1 MPEHLDRISDSLARD
16 SSRRGFLARVG
27 GALMAITAARTVGS
41 LIEPGESDAFHFCG
55 HTFTTGSCP
64 HPTGLPR
71 IDSRGYP
78 LRASDG
84 RPIDDIGRPVNE
96 AGQPVDDDGQLLKGT
111 GRATPAARPADAD
124 LRSRPGHLRNR
135 DEDRRGVVPLL
146 RGQGPQARRLLL
158 PSQHPDQWG
167 RGADRLLLRRPQ
179 GLLRPVLRHQ
189 GAVLMFGPLEI
200 ALGVAALL
208 IGATGTFSP
217 CGLSVIDTIG
227 PTGHTGG
234 RRTTIAACVAFLP
247 GAIAGGLLTFGS
259 LAALGDL
266 LHGAGGRASY
276 LVAAA
281 IALLA
286 AALEVRGTRIVP
298 QIRRQLPE
306 HWRRVMPMA
315 MAAALYGVL
324 LGIGFTTFVLTFG
337 VWALAGVSLAV
348 GDPALGLLLGACFGL
363 GRALPILALAP
374 LAGRSAG
381 IRATELMCERPGVYL
396 GLRRGDAAALTAAA
410 LALIIVPG
418 SAGAAGTS
426 VAHATDPSATADAL
440 LFQRLG
446 GPAVIRRGGPEV
458 PLPGSHPAIGGRFV
472 ATVQGDSVLLFDR
485 GTLAPIGQ
493 IPAPGAD
500 AIAVSDSWLA
510 YRISAGGGNAIYI
523 RYIANPAA
531 PAPPLRVASL
541 GGAGQLSPPAVDG
554 NTLLYTLATPPGES
568 RGAEDDGNAK
578 APCSGALSR
587 LLLFDPSVR
596 GRSFAYVRTDARRSR
611 LMVRRRQAHG
621 AGRVLLSLGRS
632 KGVLWSNALTGSVA
646 YATIMQPSSGNPD
659 ATIVGVSRRHPK
671 RFHQRG
677 PRGGGN
683 HRF

>member
-1 MPEHLDRISDSLARD
+1 
-16 SSRRGFLARVG
+16 
-27 GALMAITAARTVGS
+27 
-41 LIEPGESDAFHFCG
+41 
-55 HTFTTGSCP
+55 
-64 HPTGLPR
+64 
-71 IDSRGYP
+71 
-78 LRASDG
+78 
-84 RPIDDIGRPVNE
+84 
-96 AGQPVDDDGQLLKGT
+96 
-111 GRATPAARPADAD
+111 
-124 LRSRPGHLRNR
+124 
-135 DEDRRGVVPLL
+135 
-146 RGQGPQARRLLL
+146 
-158 PSQHPDQWG
+158 
-167 RGADRLLLRRPQ
+167 
-179 GLLRPVLRHQ
+179 
-189 GAVLMFGPLEI
+189 MFGPLEI

-217 CGLSVIDTIG
+217 CGLSVIETIG

-276 LVAAA
+276 LLAAA
-281 IALLA
+281 IAVLA

-315 MAAALYGVL
+315 MAAGLYGVL

-374 LAGRSAG
+374 LAGRPAG

-396 GLRRGDAAALTAAA
+396 GLRRGDAAALTVAA

-418 SAGAAGTS
+418 SAGAARNS

-446 GPAVIRRGGPEV
+446 GPAVISRGGSET
-458 PLPGSHPAIGGRFV
+458 PLPGSHAAIGGRFV

-493 IPAPGAD
+493 IAAPGAD
-500 AIAVSDSWLA
+500 AIAVSDKWLA
-510 YRISAGGGNAIYI
+510 YRSSAGGGDAIYI

-531 PAPPLRVASL
+531 PAAPLQVASQ
-541 GGAGQLSPPAVDG
+541 GGAGQLSRPAVDG
-554 NTLLYTLATPPGES
+554 NTLLYALARPRGS
-568 RGAEDDGNAK
+568 RVVQRAMGTRK
-578 APCSGALSR
+578 HRALVRSPR

-611 LMVRRRQAHG
+611 LMVRRRHAHG
-621 AGRVLLSLGRS
+621 AGRVLFSLGRS
-632 KGVLWSNALTGSVA
+632 KGVLWSNALTDSVA
-646 YATIMQPSSGNPD
+646 YATVLQPSSGNPD